1 MLKNLGYDGVYRD
14 QDITV
19 NALLEN
25 PLDFGLDAG
34 TLVFSISIR
43 NKRKGAKNLT
53 LEDLSFYI
61 MDEKD
66 RIYSTQKMPYIP
78 PTEGARAED
87 DEPLPDPEGLI
98 LTDFKHEFLFQDMR
112 IAFRYGSSQ
121 QLHTIEL
128 KY

>member
-19 NALLEN
+19 SALLEN

-87 DEPLPDPEGLI
+87 DEPLPDPDGLI

-112 IAFRYGSSQ
+112 IAFRYGPYQ
-121 QLHTIEL
+121 QLRIIEL
-128 KY
+128 GY